1 MRLIGNLNDNF
12 ITVTSG
18 NVPSSAR
25 GLKNWYDVCR
35 ITIERMANEII
46 ENEIAEMYILEYFVL
61 EHIMETLNFKETF
74 KILQYITQ
82 KSTLTEF
89 ENLINKYFAD
99 RIIKNNNLEAIVLLN
114 EKKEIYILKDKSWKK
129 AQPQDVIDL
138 REAINNQIEL
148 PKERLGNTIGFID
161 YFKKKDFIF
170 KTIDT
175 ENVKKG
181 SRCDQTGKNA
191 TLNVLNKIVG
201 YKKYT
206 KENTN
211 GLNVAS
217 MCVEQEFYLRFFN
230 YIKKDGKYWFLRK
243 EQIFKT
249 IM

>member
-1 MRLIGNLNDNF
+1 MRLISNLNDNF
-12 ITVTSG
+12 ITATSG
-18 NVPSSAR
+18 DLPLSAR

-35 ITIERMANEII
+35 ITIDRMVNETI
-46 ENEIAEMYILEYFVL
+46 ENEIVEMEVLEYFVV
-61 EHIMETLNFKETF
+61 EHIMETLNFEEIF

-82 KSTLTEF
+82 KSTLSYF
-89 ENLINKYFAD
+89 ENLINKYFVD

-114 EKKEIYILKDKSWKK
+114 EKNELYILKDKSWKK

-138 REAINNQIEL
+138 REAINNQNEI
-148 PKERLGNTIGFID
+148 PKERLGNTIGYID
-161 YFKKKDFIF
+161 YFKKKEFIF

-191 TLNVLNKIVG
+191 TLNVLNKIIG

-217 MCVEQEFYLRFFN
+217 MCVEQEISLRFFN
-230 YIKKDGKYWFLRK
+230 YIKKDGNYWFLRK
-243 EQIFKT
+243 EQLNKT
-249 IM
+249 II

>member
-1 MRLIGNLNDNF
+1 
-12 ITVTSG
+12 
-18 NVPSSAR
+18 
-25 GLKNWYDVCR
+25 
-35 ITIERMANEII
+35 MANEII

-114 EKKEIYILKDKSWKK
+114 EKNELYILKDKSWKK